1 MWAGSIGTLC
11 KFGPLTS
18 SKRASRPGC
27 KSRVGAANGH
37 ASAAEKLFRENVSS
51 VAPRQQ
57 LEAAIE
63 FAREGDTLVVTKI
76 DRLARSVRHLCE
88 IVDRL
93 QAKGVAL
100 RILNIN
106 LDTNDATGK
115 LMLQIIGS
123 IAEFERN
130 IMLSRQLEGIAKAK
144 AEGKYRGG
152 IPTARAKAKVFAL
165 VDAGKT
171 RGEAAEELGIS
182 IRSVFRILRTR
193 KDAEKAPVAPPVTR
207 ISDTSASQRMIEAAV
222 NLLPERQWLP
232 GPPLERAGRPPS
244 FTGTNDR
251 EIPKAIHGRCAGR
264 LGMIPCARRYRSDLR
279 RLL

>member
-1 MWAGSIGTLC
+1 MIIGYGRTSTVEQVAGLEAQIRDL
-11 KFGPLTS
+11 K
-18 SKRASRPGC
+18 
-27 KSRVGAANGH
+27 AAG
-37 ASAAEKLFRENVSS
+37 AEKLFGENVSS
-51 VAPRQQ
+51 VAPRHQ

-100 RILNIN
+100 RILNLN

-123 IAEFERN
+123 IAEFERS
-130 IMLSRQLEGIAKAK
+130 IMLARQLEGIAKAK

-152 IPTARAKAKVFAL
+152 IPTARAKAEQVFAL

-171 RGEAAEELGIS
+171 RGEAAEELEIS
-182 IRSVFRILRTR
+182 IRSVFRILRIR
-193 KDAEKAPVAPPVTR
+193 KDAEKAPVAP
-207 ISDTSASQRMIEAAV
+207 AV
-222 NLLPERQWLP
+222 ARVSK
-232 GPPLERAGRPPS
+232 RPQVQSPS
-244 FTGTNDR
+244 G
-251 EIPKAIHGRCAGR
+251 
-264 LGMIPCARRYRSDLR
+264 
-279 RLL
+279 

>member
-1 MWAGSIGTLC
+1 LEAAG
-11 KFGPLTS
+11 
-18 SKRASRPGC
+18 
-27 KSRVGAANGH
+27 
-37 ASAAEKLFRENVSS
+37 AEKLFSENVSS
-51 VAPRQQ
+51 VAPRKQ

-100 RILNIN
+100 RILNMN

-123 IAEFERN
+123 IAEFERS

-152 IPTARAKAKVFAL
+152 IPTARAKAAQVFAL
-165 VDAGKT
+165 VDAGSHREMSRPLPNRSLIRQMTNIMLPFQVNIINWNYFTKIESPCSIVDLLT
-171 RGEAAEELGIS
+171 HSEVFKRGGP
-182 IRSVFRILRTR
+182 IL
-193 KDAEKAPVAPPVTR
+193 
-207 ISDTSASQRMIEAAV
+207 
-222 NLLPERQWLP
+222 L
-232 GPPLERAGRPPS
+232 
-244 FTGTNDR
+244 
-251 EIPKAIHGRCAGR
+251 
-264 LGMIPCARRYRSDLR
+264 
-279 RLL
+279 

>member
-1 MWAGSIGTLC
+1 MHKNVTHNRCYATCGQFADATLNFLRIIGYGRTSTIEQVAGLQAKIRDL
-11 KFGPLTS
+11 K
-18 SKRASRPGC
+18 
-27 KSRVGAANGH
+27 AAG
-37 ASAAEKLFRENVSS
+37 AEKLFRENVSS
-51 VAPRQQ
+51 VARRQQ

-88 IVDRL
+88 ITDRL

-100 RILNIN
+100 RILNMN

-123 IAEFERN
+123 IAEFERS

-152 IPTARAKAKVFAL
+152 IPTARAKAEQVFAL

-171 RGEAAEELGIS
+171 RAEAAEELGIS

-193 KDAEKAPVAPPVTR
+193 AEKAPVAPPVSRIRTR
-207 ISDTSASQRMIEAAV
+207 PQVSA
-222 NLLPERQWLP
+222 
-232 GPPLERAGRPPS
+232 
-244 FTGTNDR
+244 
-251 EIPKAIHGRCAGR
+251 
-264 LGMIPCARRYRSDLR
+264 
-279 RLL
+279 

>member
-1 MWAGSIGTLC
+1 MAG
-11 KFGPLTS
+11 
-18 SKRASRPGC
+18 
-27 KSRVGAANGH
+27 
-37 ASAAEKLFRENVSS
+37 AEKLFRENVSS
-51 VAPRQQ
+51 VAPRKQ

-93 QAKGVAL
+93 QAKGVAR

-123 IAEFERN
+123 IAEFERS

-152 IPTARAKAKVFAL
+152 IPTARAKAAQVFAL
-165 VDAGKT
+165 VDAGKA
-171 RGEAAEELGIS
+171 RQNAAEELGNS
-182 IRSVFRILRTR
+182 IRSVFRILRTLQR
-193 KDAEKAPVAPPVTR
+193 CRESGHAD
-207 ISDTSASQRMIEAAV
+207 SGTSASQRIREGAAITSLKFWK
-222 NLLPERQWLP
+222 NPKSH
-232 GPPLERAGRPPS
+232 RAPVKPS
-244 FTGTNDR
+244 G
-251 EIPKAIHGRCAGR
+251 
-264 LGMIPCARRYRSDLR
+264 
-279 RLL
+279 

>member
-1 MWAGSIGTLC
+1 MIIGYGRTSTIEQVAGLEAQIRDL
-11 KFGPLTS
+11 K
-18 SKRASRPGC
+18 
-27 KSRVGAANGH
+27 AAG
-37 ASAAEKLFRENVSS
+37 AEKLFRENVSS
-51 VAPRQQ
+51 VAPQ

-100 RILNIN
+100 RILNMN

-123 IAEFERN
+123 IAEFERS

-152 IPTARAKAKVFAL
+152 IPTARAKAEQVFAL

-171 RGEAAEELGIS
+171 RGEAAEELDIS

-193 KDAEKAPVAPPVTR
+193 KDAEKAPVATAGHAD
-207 ISDTSASQRMIEAAV
+207 SDTSASHLPCHRTLIIENLAMQR
-222 NLLPERQWLP
+222 PKR
-232 GPPLERAGRPPS
+232 
-244 FTGTNDR
+244 GTP
-251 EIPKAIHGRCAGR
+251 I
-264 LGMIPCARRYRSDLR
+264 MV
-279 RLL
+279 